1 MLKKIVLLLTVC
13 FMVAVPVFASEA
25 PNVTTVQVSGNSQ
38 KEVAPDIAKISIS
51 INSINPNIEQAKSEN
66 TTAANQ
72 VFAKLKEL
80 GIADGQIKT
89 STYQIDSVYNY
100 EKDRLPKLKGYQVT
114 NTLEITT
121 SIEKVGML
129 VNEVTGAGATEVNS
143 IHFEKSNES
152 EMKDEALGDA
162 VADALKKAEVIASAL
177 HKRVVNIKVVN
188 ESGVFYR
195 PVMMESRA
203 FKNMSADAG
212 AAPAIAPGK
221 VTVGANVQVTVELQ

>member
-1 MLKKIVLLLTVC
+1 MFKKIVLMLTVC
-13 FMVAVPVFASEA
+13 LMVAVPVFANEA
-25 PNVTTVQVSGNSQ
+25 PNVTTVQVTGSSQ
-38 KEVAPDIAKISIS
+38 KEIAPDTAKISIS
-51 INSINPNIEQAKSEN
+51 INSIQPNIEQAKNEN

-80 GIADGQIKT
+80 GVTDAQIKT

-121 SIEKVGML
+121 SIEKVGIL
-129 VNEVTGAGATEVNS
+129 VNEVTNAGATEINS
-143 IHFEKSNES
+143 IHFEKSNQDEI
-152 EMKDEALGDA
+152 KDEALSDA

-177 HKRVVNIKVVN
+177 HKRVATIKVVN
-188 ESGVFYR
+188 ESGVFYH

-212 AAPAIAPGK
+212 APAIAPGK